1 MEFLDFIESSSL
13 AIWLRESPS
22 VLAYPTLL
30 AFHTFGMAFL
40 VGTSTAISLRL
51 LGFASSVP
59 LAPLRK
65 FFPVM
70 WLGLSISVVS
80 GALLLMLD
88 ARLFLTMPAFFIKL
102 LGVAA
107 ALIIMH
113 LLRNRALSDRA
124 GADTGP
130 VPKEAQVLAA
140 AALIC
145 WAIAITAGRVTA
157 YLSFIGWQSAAAVLT
172 LAVVLLAGRYIV
184 VHTLARRNRRSEAP
198 RDDANPSVRT

>member
-145 WAIAITAGRVTA
+145 WADSNHSGTGDRVFIFYRMAECSRCLDACGCAAGWTLHRGA
-157 YLSFIGWQSAAAVLT
+157 Y
-172 LAVVLLAGRYIV
+172 AG
-184 VHTLARRNRRSEAP
+184 AKKPA
-198 RDDANPSVRT
+198 

>member
-1 MEFLDFIESSSL
+1 MEFLDFIESTGL

-40 VGTSTAISLRL
+40 AGTSTAISLRV

-70 WLGLSISVVS
+70 WIGLSISIVS

-88 ARLFLTMPAFFIKL
+88 ARLFLTMPAFYIKL
-102 LGVAA
+102 AGVVT
-107 ALIIMH
+107 ALTIMRV
-113 LLRNRALSDRA
+113 LRAGVLSDRA
-124 GADTGP
+124 DAATGS
-130 VPKEAQVLAA
+130 VPRQAQVLAG
-140 AALIC
+140 AALIS
-145 WAIAITAGRVTA
+145 WVIAITAGRVTA
-157 YLSFIGWQSAAAVLT
+157 YISFIGWQSAAAVLI
-172 LAVVLLAGRYIV
+172 LAIVLLVGRYI
-184 VHTLARRNRRSEAP
+184 T
-198 RDDANPSVRT
+198 VRFLRAKTSA

>member
-13 AIWLRESPS
+13 SIWLRESPS

-30 AFHTFGMAFL
+30 AFHTFGMVFL
-40 VGTSTAISLRL
+40 VGTSTAIALRL

-70 WLGLSISVVS
+70 WFGLSVSVVS
-80 GALLLMLD
+80 GTLLLMLD
-88 ARLFLTMPAFFIKL
+88 ARLFLTMPAFYIKL

-107 ALIIMH
+107 ALTIMR
-113 LLRNRALSDRA
+113 LLRARVLSDRA
-124 GADTGP
+124 GVDAGP
-130 VPKEAQVLAA
+130 VPKQAQVLAG
-140 AALIC
+140 AALIS

-157 YLSFIGWQSAAAVLT
+157 YASFIGWQSAAAVLI
-172 LAVVLLAGRYIV
+172 LAVVLLVGRYI
-184 VHTLARRNRRSEAP
+184 T
-198 RDDANPSVRT
+198 VRYLRAKSA

>member
-1 MEFLDFIESSSL
+1 MEFLDLIESSSL

-30 AFHTFGMAFL
+30 AFHTLGMVFL

-88 ARLFLTMPAFFIKL
+88 ARLFLTMPAFYIKL

-107 ALIIMH
+107 ALTIMR
-113 LLRNRALSDRA
+113 LLRARVLSDRA
-124 GADTGP
+124 GVDTGS
-130 VPKEAQVLAA
+130 VPRQAQVLAGG
-140 AALIC
+140 ALIC

-172 LAVVLLAGRYIV
+172 LAVVLLAGRYIAV
-184 VHTLARRNRRSEAP
+184 QMLARRSGRSEGP
-198 RDDANPSVRT
+198 RNDANPSVRT